1 MHMLEQQLLFVLFIH
16 LINYYIS
23 IQCNYIICEHTHSDA
38 LKSFH
43 RIQGSKFLKEREREK
58 KRKIKLSLAF
68 KIRIKRVGAVERLK
82 NYKLKSKLRGGSRT

>member
-1 MHMLEQQLLFVLFIH
+1 MLEQQLLFVLFIH
-16 LINYYIS
+16 LVNYYIS
-23 IQCNYIICEHTHSDA
+23 IQCNYIIGEHTHSDA

-68 KIRIKRVGAVERLK
+68 KIRTTSKRVEAVERRK
-82 NYKLKSKLRGGSRT
+82 NYKLKSKFCGGSRT